1 MGGCQRISCGAS
13 LGAARLERKDGGPA
27 SAPTAVWLQPYPE
40 KPEGIH
46 VTVPLGSRRGLRV
59 RANPGVCPASAVCRE
74 ALLPPTAG
82 HLADGMWGRAWGAGD
97 LQTPT
102 SCFPGTLRARDHT
115 ACGVGTSQVQLEEQG
130 VGGGPVCGGRSA
142 ILHGKVTCVSV
153 HTHMHTAQ
161 PPRSVLGL
169 SPWLTSPTSVTG
181 AGKPGSGGEPLPWF
195 TPLHRVTSRPRAAFV
210 QGGSRAAR
218 WAVVPV
224 WVPVSALELCPWVT
238 GSQCQHGATPP
249 PPLQRQSLG
258 HSGE

>member
-1 MGGCQRISCGAS
+1 MGVLPLLPQLFGCSPILRSQKESMSRSHWGPGGGS
-13 LGAARLERKDGGPA
+13 GSERTLA
-27 SAPTAVWLQPYPE
+27 FA
-40 KPEGIH
+40 
-46 VTVPLGSRRGLRV
+46 
-59 RANPGVCPASAVCRE
+59 CPASAVCRE